1 MCINLCMMELDIY
14 VDESVYYTCYGTCN
28 LCIIPVMELV
38 ICVNLCMWMNLCT
51 ICVLCNLCESVYNLY
66 I

>member
-1 MCINLCMMELDIY
+1 

-51 ICVLCNLCESVYNLY
+51 ICVLCNLCIICIYESVYTCLK
-66 I
+66 ILCIIPV